1 MIEMLVQRGRRGG
14 ADDDEEALKVHASF
28 FGGVIIFLCGSNKNT
43 TIRRVFITVFTS
55 WGGEV
60 DKSLFIA
67 AKSLETSKLGYVHY
81 LSSCTYNI

>member
-43 TIRRVFITVFTS
+43 TIRPSLLLFLQV
-55 WGGEV
+55 GEARLINL
-60 DKSLFIA
+60 SLLQRRA
-67 AKSLETSKLGYVHY
+67 
-81 LSSCTYNI
+81 